1 MEEISKTE
9 MNSNQKQFFSH
20 SKKLKKK
27 GKSKN
32 KITMTNNMISFK
44 NKKNNNKDNKIK
56 KARNPG
62 VDLLRI
68 IAMYNIVLNH
78 SMFHGHGPSHF
89 PKYKR
94 NFFFIHSFTDWHND
108 AFMLISGIVGFKTN
122 KYSNLLYLWLTVF
135 FYSVG
140 IHKYILLFKK
150 GFIINEEMY
159 KEYYPIIFRRYGYFT
174 SYFGMYLFLPVLNKG
189 VEFLSKFEFQLVI
202 ISTLGILIFLKEY
215 KNEEEDVFFMKG
227 GGSILWYITFY
238 LTGAFIGKYRAI
250 YFGFKKYIFCFIYLL
265 IYSFFSYL
273 FFKVSQ
279 NELPLR
285 IYNYKLDFP
294 LDIKRMINP
303 KFNAPVK
310 IIQSITISLFCL
322 QIHYNKYISKIICF
336 IGPLIFGIFLVHD
349 NNLIRHN
356 VIRHL
361 FANQPRN
368 LSWDSVLSFL
378 LLKDVKIFIIGIVID
393 YLRYLLF
400 ELIRLKKIFIF
411 IETKLKEKLS

>member
-1 MEEISKTE
+1 
-9 MNSNQKQFFSH
+9 
-20 SKKLKKK
+20 
-27 GKSKN
+27 
-32 KITMTNNMISFK
+32 
-44 NKKNNNKDNKIK
+44 
-56 KARNPG
+56 
-62 VDLLRI
+62 
-68 IAMYNIVLNH
+68 
-78 SMFHGHGPSHF
+78 
-89 PKYKR
+89 
-94 NFFFIHSFTDWHND
+94 
-108 AFMLISGIVGFKTN
+108 
-122 KYSNLLYLWLTVF
+122 
-135 FYSVG
+135 
-140 IHKYILLFKK
+140 
-150 GFIINEEMY
+150 
-159 KEYYPIIFRRYGYFT
+159 
-174 SYFGMYLFLPVLNKG
+174 
-189 VEFLSKFEFQLVI
+189 
-202 ISTLGILIFLKEY
+202 
-215 KNEEEDVFFMKG
+215 MKG

>member
-20 SKKLKKK
+20 SKKFKKK

-68 IAMYNIVLNH
+68 ISMYNIVLNH

>member
-1 MEEISKTE
+1 
-9 MNSNQKQFFSH
+9 
-20 SKKLKKK
+20 
-27 GKSKN
+27 
-32 KITMTNNMISFK
+32 MTNNMISFK

-78 SMFHGHGPSHF
+78 SMFHGYGPSHF

-135 FYSVG
+135 LYSVG